1 MIATKQISAEVDV
14 RLSRLQ
20 QNYAHLQGIATFLA
34 KVVVQMHRDRRQALG
49 LPDDECKSFLAFESM
64 VIQDPGK
71 EALAQRIA
79 KEGCAE
85 LFKRS
90 VGKAK
95 EREALG
101 WVMTRDRHPGA
112 PPNEW
117 SRQVL
122 VELSTGEVCI
132 SRFRDSRK
140 RDQPGNW
147 QGLSTMA
154 KVTRWH
160 ELPYRD
166 PLAKAAQA
174 GQAVEEVIWI

>member
-1 MIATKQISAEVDV
+1 MIAAKQISAEVDV
-14 RLSRLQ
+14 RLSRLHKSH
-20 QNYAHLQGIATFLA
+20 AHLQGIATFLA
-34 KVVVQMHRDRRQALG
+34 KVVVQMHRDRRQALA
-49 LPDDECKSFLAFESM
+49 LPADECKSFLAFESM

-79 KEGCAE
+79 RDGCAD

-95 EREALG
+95 EREVLG
-101 WVMTRDRHPGA
+101 WVMTGDRFPGA
-112 PPNEW
+112 RPGEW

-122 VELSTGEVCI
+122 VELSTGEIRI
-132 SRFRDSRK
+132 SRFRDSRNH
-140 RDQPGNW
+140 DQPGSW

-160 ELPYRD
+160 ELPYRE
-166 PLAKAAQA
+166 PLTQEAQA
-174 GQAVEEVIWI
+174 AEEVIWI